1 MQCNEAEARFS
12 AYIDGELEAGFNEDL
27 TAHLCQCLHCRE
39 VFDELEAFDAKL
51 RRLPQVQLGPE
62 FSRRMVTLVNRRPGP
77 PECQPAAVGSSGLLD
92 SLVDLFGLTR
102 RAGDNPLD
110 EFGDF
115 PPLTIGSAYF
125 SIFGYS
131 GD

>member
-1 MQCNEAEARFS
+1 MECREVQARFS
-12 AYIDGELEAGFNEDL
+12 AYIDGGLEAGFNEDL

-51 RRLPQVQLGPE
+51 RRLPQLQLDPE
-62 FSRRMVTLVNRRPGP
+62 FSRRMITLINRRFGQ
-77 PECQPAAVGSSGLLD
+77 PETPPAATSGSGLLD
-92 SLVDLFGLTR
+92 SLGDWFGLTR
-102 RAGDNPLD
+102 HAGDNPLD